1 MTKIR
6 KRAFANRI
14 VEYLNDHDSFSEGK
28 FDTSLFSVVKELQA
42 VSVEKGGGTRQV
54 KLIQGLRFG
63 EHIEM
68 VMLLLDHAFLGL
80 RDQTSARSYAN
91 AMAGAMQSFAD
102 PIANGA
108 RTCFPDPTFLLHGLR
123 RTLLADIV
131 SRFENNGR
139 IIHETLARRASFLES
154 HGGAVNLG
162 HGIKMLME
170 EGSAEDCFGICAYL
184 VKEDE
189 ADPHGTDCSYIAKA
203 SFFLDASKNELFV
216 ISMQGQRVLPAQKE
230 RSRDFARL
238 TARLKMDP
246 RAFVL
251 RKVREVGRAEGYKR
265 IRVVRPNL
273 HPMFLDQHH
282 GFMARYEPIIREA
295 GIIEENGC
303 YLESNL

>member
-14 VEYLNDHDSFSEGK
+14 VEYLNDSGTFSEGK
-28 FDTSLFSVVKELQA
+28 FDSSLFSEIT
-42 VSVEKGGGTRQV
+42 EPRPPIPGKGAASGEI

-63 EHIEM
+63 EHIEL

-80 RDQTSARSYAN
+80 RDRTTVKAYAE
-91 AMAGAMQSFAD
+91 AMAGAMQSFAG

-108 RTCFPDPTFLLHGLR
+108 SACFPDPTFLLHGLR
-123 RTLLADIV
+123 RSALADIV

-139 IIHETLARRASFLES
+139 IIHETLARRDYFLEKY
-154 HGGAVNLG
+154 GNAINVG

-170 EGSAEDCFGICAYL
+170 EGVADGCFGICAYL

-189 ADPHGTDCSYIAKA
+189 SDPHGTDASYIAKVG
-203 SFFLDASKNELFV
+203 FFLDTTKEELFV
-216 ISMQGQRVLPAQKE
+216 ISLQGQRVICKQKE

-238 TARLKMDP
+238 SAQLEMDP

-251 RKVREVGRAEGYKR
+251 RKVCDVGRIEGYR
-265 IRVVRPNL
+265 RVRVLRPSL
-273 HPMFLDQHH
+273 HPMFIDQHR
-282 GFMARYEPIIREA
+282 GFMARYEPVIRQA
-295 GIIEENGC
+295 GIDEENGC
-303 YLESNL
+303 YLEANL